1 MEVASGH
8 KSARVLLADD
18 SFTSRSCLR
27 AMLSVLAVSVEEA
40 TDGGEALGILLDSD
54 FDLLITDLNMAPIS
68 GAQLVMAIRL
78 LPQNRRPK
86 IIIHSAEHGP
96 SSSAVRQIMNPGDR
110 FLAKPATAGDL
121 IAAVA
126 SLLPCTAVS
135 RT

>member
-18 SFTSRSCLR
+18 SFASRTCLR
-27 AMLSVLAVSVEEA
+27 AILSGLAVSVEEA
-40 TDGGEALGILLDSD
+40 TDGGEALGILLDRD

-68 GAQLVMAIRL
+68 GAQLVMAVRL
-78 LPQNRRPK
+78 LPQYRRPK

-96 SSSAVRQIMNPGDR
+96 SASGLRQIMTPDER
-110 FLAKPATAGDL
+110 FLAKPASAGDL

-126 SLLPCTAVS
+126 SLLPCTVVS